1 MWLSTVPTW
10 LSVLFIIVIPIPV
23 ILVALL
29 SRNAAKKNKTIV
41 FVGILMFFAAYFTYV
56 YLACMNKMF
65 DIQTVPPQI
74 VKLTTLPLMI
84 FLLVIIFNLPFWK
97 SINLKTTTTAF
108 IRIHLFRLIGSF
120 LLILSLL
127 DQLPLVFGLIAGLG
141 DVITALTSIYV
152 ARIMEQ
158 KKNNAKT
165 IALVWNTFGLLDIL
179 ATSTM
184 AIVFTKLSIENGTAG
199 VDALGKFPFC
209 LIPAFAPPVI
219 IFLHLSLYRKLLV
232 KRFAD

>member
-10 LSVLFIIVIPIPV
+10 LSVLFLIAIPIPV

-29 SRNAAKKNKTIV
+29 SRNAAKKNKAIV
-41 FVGILMFFAAYFTYV
+41 FAGIVAFFAAYFIYV
-56 YLACMNKMF
+56 YMACINKMF
-65 DIQTVPPQI
+65 EVQSVPPQI

-84 FLLVIIFNLPFWK
+84 FLVLVVFNLPFWK
-97 SINLKTTTTAF
+97 AINRETKASAF

-127 DQLPLVFGLIAGLG
+127 HQLPLVFGLIAGLG

-152 ARIMEQ
+152 ARIIEQ
-158 KKNNAKT
+158 KKSNSKA

-184 AIVFTKLSIENGTAG
+184 AIVFTKLSIETGSAG

-209 LIPAFAPPVI
+209 LIPAFAPPII